1 MICQLTN
8 GNNDPI
14 WINPAY
20 IIRMESYLSGT
31 VLGTMLFLDEIQ
43 GDGQRRIFVREPVEQ
58 VVAKIDPD
66 RRSMSRSRSF

>member
-1 MICQLTN
+1 
-8 GNNDPI
+8 
-14 WINPAY
+14 
-20 IIRMESYLSGT
+20 MESYLSGT

-66 RRSMSRSRSF
+66 RRSMSRNRSF